1 MNGMGLQG
9 SDNWSVRRTRW
20 MNRLHARLAARG
32 RVATSFVAQPE
43 PRTIGSFARGRQLI
57 DGRFLFGGHLV
68 ESVGERMWD
77 ISAPDNDF
85 NDDRHGFAWLDDLA
99 AVGDLAAR
107 GRAQDW
113 TRQWIERFGAGAGP
127 GWTPELTGRR
137 ITRWINHGIFL
148 LGGPGSG
155 FSPIFFRALSQQTVF
170 LARRWRHAP
179 SGLPRFEAVGGL
191 IHAALAL
198 AGMKKF
204 LDPAIKALA
213 ADCRELVERGGGL
226 PNRNP
231 QELLEVFTILTW
243 TAAALSEAGRIAPR
257 DYLAAIE
264 GIAPTLRAL
273 RHADGGLARFHGGGR
288 GLDGRLDNALAASG
302 VKAQAPQGLAMGY
315 ARLSAGRTSLI
326 VDASTPPTG
335 LASANAHASTLAFE
349 LTSGRRPLIVNC
361 GSGAVFGRSWHRAGR
376 ATPSHSTLGIE
387 GTSSS
392 KLGKIAWI
400 GGREYELLVDAPRQV
415 TAEREEGREETALSL
430 RHDGFVKTHGLHHS
444 RYLRLSVD
452 GRSLS
457 GEDEVAVL
465 TNANK
470 KRFDGRRAVEAGGGS
485 VGFNIR
491 FHLHPD
497 VDAELDLGGTAV
509 SLALKSGEIWIFRHR
524 GAAGVAIEPS
534 LFLEKGRLEP
544 RATKQV
550 VLTGALMEY
559 ATHVGWTISKAQDT
573 PQAVRDLE
581 WDGPR

>member
-1 MNGMGLQG
+1 
-9 SDNWSVRRTRW
+9 
-20 MNRLHARLAARG
+20 
-32 RVATSFVAQPE
+32 
-43 PRTIGSFARGRQLI
+43 
-57 DGRFLFGGHLV
+57 
-68 ESVGERMWD
+68 
-77 ISAPDNDF
+77 
-85 NDDRHGFAWLDDLA
+85 
-99 AVGDLAAR
+99 
-107 GRAQDW
+107 
-113 TRQWIERFGAGAGP
+113 
-127 GWTPELTGRR
+127 
-137 ITRWINHGIFL
+137 
-148 LGGPGSG
+148 
-155 FSPIFFRALSQQTVF
+155 VF

-179 SGLPRFEAVGGL
+179 DGLPRFEAIGGL
-191 IHAALAL
+191 IHSALAL
-198 AGMKKF
+198 SGMNKF

-213 ADCRELVERGGGL
+213 TDCRALVAGGGGL
-226 PNRNP
+226 ASRNP

-257 DYLAAIE
+257 DHLAAIE
-264 GIAPTLRAL
+264 AIAPILRSL

-288 GLDGRLDNALAASG
+288 GLDGRLDNALAASA
-302 VKAQAPQGLAMGY
+302 VKATVAQGLAMGY
-315 ARLSAGRTSLI
+315 ARLSGGRTSVI
-326 VDASTPPTG
+326 ADAAPPPTG

-392 KLGKIAWI
+392 KLGKTVWI
-400 GGREYELLVDAPRQV
+400 GGRECELLVDTPREV
-415 TAEREEGREETALSL
+415 TAEREEGTEETSLSL

-444 RYLRLSVD
+444 RYLRLSFD
-452 GRSLS
+452 GRTLS

-465 TNANK
+465 SNANK
-470 KRFDGRRAVEAGGGS
+470 KRFDQGRAAQAGGGS

-497 VDAELDLGGTAV
+497 VDATLDMGGTAV
-509 SLALKSGEIWIFRHR
+509 SLVLKSGEIWVFRHR
-524 GAAGVAIEPS
+524 GPAALTIEPS

-544 RATKQV
+544 RATKQI

-581 WDGPR
+581 WEGLR